1 VEHSSNNVHN
11 VLFAPTLQQLHQ
23 SLNPEASNV
32 LIAWWLLAF
41 GLIQLVLSQIP
52 TMHHLR
58 HLNAV
63 ATAMTAVWTVMV
75 AAECF
80 RTGVRHSPPLVLSYV
95 CSSRAACSAQQLRQ
109 YIMPVTI
116 ASCTDER
123 LPVDREW
130 SCVVAAAGQAMRKA
144 GVHVSYAP
152 PAGSPGAKARGAFEA
167 TGIFTFAIANMLLP
181 EVPPS
186 TQPDACLMLTERTTC
201 IIWTEAGLPCD
212 ANSITGHACVMPRR
226 SSPLSSPRRCLMA
239 GRASTWGSCLSTL
252 RIRSS
257 ASRDTG
263 CGLHPNLPT
272 LLLTLLLPRANQ
284 PALVRS

>member
-1 VEHSSNNVHN
+1 MEHSSNDVHN
-11 VLFAPTLQQLHQ
+11 VLFAPTLQELHQ
-23 SLNPEASNV
+23 SLNPEAGNV
-32 LIAWWLLAF
+32 PIAWWLLAF

-63 ATAMTAVWTVMV
+63 ATIMTVVWTVMV

-80 RTGVRHSPPLVLSYV
+80 RTGVHVAFTL
-95 CSSRAACSAQQLRQ
+95 CSAVCDSVEQLDWLSNQ
-109 YIMPVTI
+109 HIMHVVI
-116 ASCTDER
+116 ASCTDKQFT
-123 LPVDREW
+123 VDREW
-130 SCVVAAAGQAMRKA
+130 SCAVTAAGQMLRKA

-212 ANSITGHACVMPRR
+212 ANSIAGHACVMPRR